1 MIPNAAA
8 AATTAGITSA
18 VVRLPKAKRPTILV
32 VGHPDGW
39 FDLYADQRLD
49 AAFALLPDVEGTEG
63 ERLAE
68 AFIETQLSRRHREIY
83 IPGRCE
89 LAGQIRPVK
98 PSTIAARQTL
108 LELHRAV
115 SQLGRAS
122 A

>member
-8 AATTAGITSA
+8 AATTAGVTSA
-18 VVRLPKAKRPTILV
+18 VVRPPKAKRPTILV

-49 AAFALLPDVEGTEG
+49 AAFAILPDVEGVEG

-68 AFIETQLSRRHREIY
+68 AFTETQLSRRHREIY

-89 LAGQIRPVK
+89 LAGQIRSVR
-98 PSTIAARQTL
+98 PSTIADRQTL
-108 LELHRAV
+108 LELHRAITK
-115 SQLGRAS
+115 LGRAS